1 MNAAAKPA
9 LTVDAFENGAI
20 DPGAFDHEAHVYVA
34 WLYLERFPLLEAI
47 AKFDAALRR
56 LTVTLGIPGKYH
68 ATITWFFMMLI
79 AERRNAVRD
88 SDWFRFRRDNDDLI
102 GDGEILQCYYDGETL
117 ASDRARESF
126 VLPDK
131 LAA

>member
-9 LTVDAFENGAI
+9 FTVNAFENGAI
-20 DPGAFDHEAHVYVA
+20 DPDAFDHEAHVYVA

-56 LTVTLGIPGKYH
+56 LTVSLGIPGKYH

-79 AERRNAVRD
+79 AERRDAVPD
-88 SDWFRFRRDNDDLI
+88 SDWFRFRRDNDDLV
-102 GDGEILQCYYDGETL
+102 GNGKILQCYYDSETL
-117 ASDRARESF
+117 ASDRARQSF

>member
-9 LTVDAFENGAI
+9 FTVDAFENGPI
-20 DPGAFDHEAHVYVA
+20 DPDAFDHEAHVYVA

-56 LTVTLGIPGKYH
+56 LTVNLGIPGKYH
-68 ATITWFFMMLI
+68 ATITWFFMLLI
-79 AERRNAVRD
+79 AERRNNEPG
-88 SDWFRFRRDNDDLI
+88 SDWFRFRRDNDDLVSN
-102 GDGEILQCYYDGETL
+102 GDILQHYYDSETL
-117 ASDRARESF
+117 ASDRARQSF

>member
-1 MNAAAKPA
+1 M
-9 LTVDAFENGAI
+9 
-20 DPGAFDHEAHVYVA
+20 AHVYVA

-56 LTVTLGIPGKYH
+56 LTASLGIPGKYH

-79 AERRNAVRD
+79 AERRGATPD
-88 SDWFRFRRDNDDLI
+88 SDWFRFRRANDDLI
-102 GDGEILQCYYDGETL
+102 SDGKILQRYYDNETL
-117 ASDRARESF
+117 ASDRARQSF